1 MEPNNLVVTV
11 LSARGLSL
19 KGHSK
24 IDAYVNLSLNGP
36 GSWKSKVQTDI
47 RRTTGDCVW
56 DQRCEFVVYGLDS
69 IITITVYHKTVLGT
83 SESIGVLEFPLR
95 AQYER
100 QAPMWFRLRKKNKT
114 AGSTALDTLK
124 RKMHIGKKRDR
135 DGEAASIA
143 AFPHNSG
150 RGSPFAE
157 GINFNTSRRS
167 LQMNDLDRAGLIIP
181 PVKIRQEASM
191 LTGRSTPTVT
201 TIEPLVEEPLHGFCS
216 NAGSSFSVHNSRT
229 SSPVSLSDGDDCA
242 STPGRPLSTTS
253 SGFGSVRSALGV
265 NDTFNKL
272 RQSPLIDRPYSCVTS
287 LITRNKSIKDA
298 KKPSYEELEKLVNEM
313 QAEIANREARE
324 KDLKEYIGVLLS
336 RIMEQNPNL
345 LESVTATPQH
355 R

>member
-1 MEPNNLVVTV
+1 MF
-11 LSARGLSL
+11 
-19 KGHSK
+19 
-24 IDAYVNLSLNGP
+24 I
-36 GSWKSKVQTDI
+36 
-47 RRTTGDCVW
+47 
-56 DQRCEFVVYGLDS
+56 
-69 IITITVYHKTVLGT
+69 
-83 SESIGVLEFPLR
+83 
-95 AQYER
+95 
-100 QAPMWFRLRKKNKT
+100 
-114 AGSTALDTLK
+114 GSTALDTLK

-265 NDTFNKL
+265 NDTFNK
-272 RQSPLIDRPYSCVTS
+272 
-287 LITRNKSIKDA
+287 DA